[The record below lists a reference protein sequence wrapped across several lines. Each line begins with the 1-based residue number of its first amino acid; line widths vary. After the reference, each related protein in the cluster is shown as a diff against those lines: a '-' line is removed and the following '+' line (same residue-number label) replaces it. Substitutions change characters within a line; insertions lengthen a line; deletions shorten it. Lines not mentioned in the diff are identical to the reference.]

1 MRFLT
6 VADREL
12 RAAARRKATYRV
24 RWITAVVF
32 FGLLI
37 WLLWAFDGFTR
48 RRAASG
54 IFIAYSGLSFFYCLI
69 IGTAVTADCL
79 SAERREGTLGLLF
92 LTNLNSAEMVAGGF
106 C

>member
-12 RAAARRKATYRV
+12 RGASRRTATYRV

-32 FGLLI
+32 FFLLV
-37 WLLWAFDGFTR
+37 WLLWGFDGFTR
-48 RRAASG
+48 RGTAPD
-54 IFIAYSGLSFFYCLI
+54 IFKAYAVLSFFYCII

-92 LTNLNSAEMVAGGF
+92 
-106 C
+106 